1 MQQWWQEVL
10 FILERFT
17 WLSVIDILLVTLIFF
32 VLLSWLQNTQ
42 AMTMLRGALVALFF
56 LGLVLSVF
64 NLPALNWL
72 ARTLLPSLL
81 VAVPVIFAPEIRQ
94 VLERLGRLGFTPLW
108 VRFYDRERLI
118 QTLVDAIAHM
128 SKNHVGALI
137 VLERRTHLGEY
148 AATGVLLDALPS
160 TELLLQIFHPG
171 TPLHDGAVLIR
182 QGRVYAAACI
192 LPLPE
197 YTALESTATPP
208 DQRLGLRHRAAIGIT
223 ERTDALALVVSEETG
238 TISVAQNGVLTRNFS
253 PDQLRR
259 LLEAQ
264 LVLPAGWDFPFLRR
278 KRTASYTLPGGRSS

>member
-17 WLSVIDILLVTLIFF
+17 WLSVIDVLLVTLIFF

-42 AMTMLRGALVALFF
+42 AMTMLRGALVALFV
-56 LGLVLSVF
+56 LGLVVSVF

-108 VRFYDRERLI
+108 VRYYDRERII
-118 QTLVDAIAHM
+118 QTLVDAVTHM
-128 SKNHVGALI
+128 SKNRVGALI

-182 QGRVYAAACI
+182 QGRIYAAACI

-197 YTALESTATPP
+197 HAVVEPAPATP

-223 ERTDALALVVSEETG
+223 ERTDALAVVVSEETG
-238 TISVAQNGVLTRNFS
+238 IISVAQNGVLTRNFT
-253 PDQLRR
+253 DEQLRR

-264 LVLPAGWDFPFLRR
+264 LVFPSGWDFPFLRR
-278 KRTASYTLPGGRSS
+278 RRGASYTLPGGRSS